1 MKEAREFPL
10 AILLPR
16 PLRRLA
22 ADADTGSSFLPG
34 SFVSEAQDSWPL
46 MSLFASSRSIGR
58 PSFFSRRFSS
68 LHEER
73 NRCYGVRLC
82 SFAGCATAEGMS
94 NKTTCVVWNDPNRS
108 TESVSTVTT
117 NCCAVS
123 PYGVNSSFSS
133 TTIVVSDGSG
143 CTVER

>member
-1 MKEAREFPL
+1 MPNAPPRPIKEAREFPL

-73 NRCYGVRLC
+73 NRCDGVRLC
-82 SFAGCATAEGMS
+82 SFAGCATAEGMP
-94 NKTTCVVWNDPNRS
+94 NQKNTRAFVWNDPIDRP
-108 TESVSTVTT
+108 T
-117 NCCAVS
+117 
-123 PYGVNSSFSS
+123 PKIGV
-133 TTIVVSDGSG
+133 D
-143 CTVER
+143 CYDH